1 MSGCDTYLE
10 AISAYIDRELD
21 DDAGAEL
28 FAHLGTCVSCRR
40 SFASLSALHTQIS
53 AAPAPEVPSSLDRR
67 IHRLHATPAARAS
80 RLNARVHSFWS
91 QRLSVP
97 APAFAIMLLAATAT
111 LLFSLLLLRTT
122 PPQPAGEQQVMYIMN
137 MPAVVVEGTPEHPA
151 PHIQ

>member
-1 MSGCDTYLE
+1 MNSCDTYVE

-40 SFASLSALHTQIS
+40 SFASLSALHTQIRS
-53 AAPAPEVPSSLDRR
+53 TPSPEVPSTLDRR
-67 IHRLHATPAARAS
+67 IHRLHATPAARVS
-80 RLNARVHSFWS
+80 RLNATVRSFWS

-97 APAFAIMLLAATAT
+97 APAFAIVLLAATAT
-111 LLFSLLLLRTT
+111 LLISLLLLRTT

-137 MPAVVVEGTPEHPA
+137 MPAVEVEGVPEHPA
-151 PHIQ
+151 QHIR